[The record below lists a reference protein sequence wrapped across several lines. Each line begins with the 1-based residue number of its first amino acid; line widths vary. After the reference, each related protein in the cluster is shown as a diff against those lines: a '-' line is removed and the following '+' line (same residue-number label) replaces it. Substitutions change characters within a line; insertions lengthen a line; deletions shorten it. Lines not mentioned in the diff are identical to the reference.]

1 MSDNELDD
9 IDDSSEFFEDDL
21 IDPLDELSQHLEEN
35 HPVENKHE
43 DKTLHDLSTD
53 FQDKIVECFALPID
67 EVQTSSKPKFIWT
80 MPPKEERWLGFDG
93 NWDKFW
99 KYFHQNANVGDL
111 FAKIIPEQRAGALS
125 LISKD
130 WNERIQTKIMEPFY
144 KGDPW
149 KHRLSSAAFMG
160 TDPTWFT
167 PEAFKTM
174 AEEKYPRSQYPSLP
188 NNLTKYAQ
196 SLTHI
201 FQVQKIGKN
210 IWNKFLYG
218 EPQYKDEATVFN
230 GDLPAEDYRKVSKLE
245 KSPRS
250 KKAAKRQLSKEEKQI
265 ASDLQMIALENQQ
278 GLEERKK
285 KRQKAKQYANDLYVL
300 EANDVAPIYLDDR
313 NYNSEEDMHEVFN
326 DDGSHIGR
334 MDTNTLIDFFPLD
347 KKGMSSVVWD
357 SQIDPSYPS
366 AMLYART
373 LREEIERKPL
383 GHARSLNFKLERIKR
398 KIVDLEEKKVKE
410 HEKKKKR
417 G

>member
-1 MSDNELDD
+1 
-9 IDDSSEFFEDDL
+9 
-21 IDPLDELSQHLEEN
+21 
-35 HPVENKHE
+35 
-43 DKTLHDLSTD
+43 
-53 FQDKIVECFALPID
+53 
-67 EVQTSSKPKFIWT
+67 
-80 MPPKEERWLGFDG
+80 
-93 NWDKFW
+93 
-99 KYFHQNANVGDL
+99 
-111 FAKIIPEQRAGALS
+111 
-125 LISKD
+125 
-130 WNERIQTKIMEPFY
+130 
-144 KGDPW
+144 
-149 KHRLSSAAFMG
+149 
-160 TDPTWFT
+160 
-167 PEAFKTM
+167 
-174 AEEKYPRSQYPSLP
+174 
-188 NNLTKYAQ
+188 
-196 SLTHI
+196 
-201 FQVQKIGKN
+201 
-210 IWNKFLYG
+210 
-218 EPQYKDEATVFN
+218 
-230 GDLPAEDYRKVSKLE
+230 
-245 KSPRS
+245 
-250 KKAAKRQLSKEEKQI
+250 
-265 ASDLQMIALENQQ
+265 MIALENQQ